1 MHKQNVEPGLK
12 SCVNQRQGWGA
23 CFGWLSA
30 ALVMSL
36 SLGFV
41 LVAHTVLA
49 PLLPKL
55 PNRPEGF
62 TARVGWYLQER
73 EIVSDV
79 RTLAAAFRYLLE
91 AESGRR

>member
-1 MHKQNVEPGLK
+1 MQKQHVDPGLK
-12 SCVNQRQGWGA
+12 SGVNQRQGWETG
-23 CFGWLSA
+23 FGWLSA
-30 ALVMSL
+30 ALML
-36 SLGFV
+36 SLTLGIA

-62 TARVGWYLQER
+62 AARVGWYLHER
-73 EIVSDV
+73 EALPDA
-79 RTLAAAFRYLLE
+79 RTLAAAVRYLLE